1 MKSNTNTMST
11 TPAALSSVP
20 DPHDPGGH
28 DPGGKVRQKLASDV
42 ATTALFGGPNNE
54 FRYRLSRRWGSGAH
68 ILFIMMN
75 PSTADLEVD
84 DPTVAKCGRLA
95 RRWGYAGLTVG
106 NTFAYRATVQSRL
119 AEVPDPVGP
128 DNDRHLAEMAQDAAM
143 TIFAYGTPKHPAL
156 RARGPEVVRLIR
168 AAGGQSHVLKLS
180 KQGIPYHPLYLSEG
194 LVPFL
199 WIG

>member
-1 MKSNTNTMST
+1 MST
-11 TPAALSSVP
+11 TPATLP
-20 DPHDPGGH
+20 DPHDPGGR
-28 DPGGKVRQKLASDV
+28 VRQKLASDV
-42 ATTALFGGPNNE
+42 VTTALFGGPNNE
-54 FRYRLSRRWGSGAH
+54 FRYRLSRRWGTGAH

-106 NTFAYRATVQSRL
+106 NTFAYRATVQNRL

-128 DNDRHLAEMAQDAAM
+128 DNDHHLVEMAREAAM
-143 TIFAYGTPKHPAL
+143 TVFAYGTPKHPAL
-156 RARGPEVVRLIR
+156 RARGPEVVRMIR
-168 AAGGQSHVLKLS
+168 AAGGRSYVLRLS
-180 KQGIPYHPLYLSEG
+180 KQGIPYHPLYLSED

-199 WIG
+199 WLD